1 MDNQKL
7 IEYAIKAQSLAQP
20 RYSGFR
26 VGACLLA
33 KNGSLYMGCNIENSS
48 YGATICAERVA
59 IFKAISEGVTEFSK
73 IAIVGGEGNEFT
85 YPCGICLQVMNDW
98 MPQGTVVLS
107 DGNRIEEIAL
117 SELLPHGFVF

>member
-1 MDNQKL
+1 MDNQEL
-7 IEYAIKAQSLAQP
+7 INYAIKAQSFAQP
-20 RYSGFR
+20 RYSKFQ

-33 KNGSLYMGCNIENSS
+33 KNGQVYTGCNIENSS

-59 IFKAISEGVTEFSK
+59 IFKAISEGVTDFVK
-73 IAIVGGEGNEFT
+73 IAIVGGDRSSFT

-107 DGNRIEEIAL
+107 DGSHIEEIAI
-117 SELLPHGFVF
+117 SDLLPHGFVF